1 MQGATFLNNSDF
13 TQEATQR
20 KVIEALNGAK
30 LNCVLSDMAPNATGV
45 RQLDQERIMMLCNSV
60 LAFALKMSAPRAS
73 LLVKIW
79 DNGDAPQFIK
89 KLETYYEIV
98 RAIKPMS
105 SRDDSMEKFILARK
119 LRDPIEKESG
129 GG

>member
-1 MQGATFLNNSDF
+1 
-13 TQEATQR
+13 
-20 KVIEALNGAK
+20 
-30 LNCVLSDMAPNATGV
+30 MAPNATGV
-45 RQLDQERIMMLCNSV
+45 RQLDQESIMMLCNSV

-119 LRDPIEKESG
+119 LRDPTEKESG